1 MPKMA
6 SLRTVPHRG
15 RLSQYVYHLTVEKGL
30 TPTDIE
36 RRTAGQTSYSLI
48 AGIAAGDFNNVRW
61 QTLRALARGLGVAAE
76 RLFAVA
82 IGAASEEYRESD
94 FLTLYYK
101 YLELTADHRSA
112 IDSLLRLLR
121 REIERLRAQQER
133 DGQSPSTTEPGTQNG
148 KPKFDTSENLTQY
161 VTRLM
166 EEKHLS
172 MQDVAE
178 RSQQQISKAY
188 LCDLLHRRTANPTIT
203 KITALAAGLGVPP
216 EEIFAVLE
224 GEARAEKRNFENS
237 IFAMLFEQY
246 KKLTAENKRELGLL
260 LNILDCEIDKRQMQ
274 QLRDESNRELLR

>member
-1 MPKMA
+1 MPKIA

-15 RLSQYVYHLTVEKGL
+15 RLSQYVYHLTLEKGL

-48 AGIAAGDFNNVRW
+48 AGITAGEFNNVRW
-61 QTLRALARGLGVAAE
+61 HTLRALAKGLGVAAE

-82 IGAASEEYRESD
+82 IGVASEEFRESD
-94 FLTLYYK
+94 FLTLHHK
-101 YLELTADHRSA
+101 YLELTTDHRSV
-112 IDSLLRLLR
+112 IDSLLRLLH
-121 REIERLRAQQER
+121 REIERLRAQQEC
-133 DGQSPSTTEPGTQNG
+133 DPQLPSSTEPITQNG
-148 KPKFDTSENLTQY
+148 KPKFDAGESLTQY

-166 EEKHLS
+166 EEKRLS
-172 MQDVAE
+172 LQDVAE

-216 EEIFAVLE
+216 EEVFAVLE

-237 IFAMLFEQY
+237 IFSVLFEQY
-246 KKLTAENKRELGLL
+246 KKLTIENKSELSLL
-260 LNILDCEIDKRQMQ
+260 LNVLDCEIDKRQMQ
-274 QLRDESNRELLR
+274 QLRNPNNNVIE